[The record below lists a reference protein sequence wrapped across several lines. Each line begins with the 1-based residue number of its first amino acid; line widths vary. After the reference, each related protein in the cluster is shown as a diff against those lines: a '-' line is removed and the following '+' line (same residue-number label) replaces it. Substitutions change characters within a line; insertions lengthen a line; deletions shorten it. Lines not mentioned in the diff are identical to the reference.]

1 MQEGGPVEGMP
12 MNEAIPTEGMESMP
26 MPSGQPAGFIEDPSA
41 APAPDTPVDA
51 MQGEGQKDDVMGELP
66 EVTFVINAM
75 AVQLAGIDE
84 LEKMVEDAYEKMVE
98 LLKEKQVDEPLIR
111 QLVDRSKSVGKVDVA
126 VSNGEFIIPP
136 ELVPIIGEDKLRK
149 INDRGLRKLEET
161 KKTREKQQPPAQMN
175 QGGRVIATEPD
186 GKILTEKVKDASGR

>member
-1 MQEGGPVEGMP
+1 AAAQKIAQDKANAEQRRKDEAEANRAAAQKAREQRQESIAKVDRGQLDYKGGGRFGGFQEGGFVEQTKPLQLDDVSLKMQEGGPVEGMP

-66 EVTFVINAM
+66 EGTFVINAM

-111 QLVDRSKSVGKVDVA
+111 Q
-126 VSNGEFIIPP
+126 
-136 ELVPIIGEDKLRK
+136 
-149 INDRGLRKLEET
+149 
-161 KKTREKQQPPAQMN
+161 
-175 QGGRVIATEPD
+175 
-186 GKILTEKVKDASGR
+186 